1 MNERDLFDE
10 SVLRRALR
18 LEEDERAPRVLLAGL
33 ASARPARG
41 DAFAPF
47 AAARLAAARLAAGAW
62 LVLAGLAVAAL
73 LGGVVDGAAVL
84 APALAADLFEDAIG
98 LAVPLSDGLALSALF
113 VSPLTLVATAAAALL
128 YVRVTERGA
137 DHVHAS

>member
-33 ASARPARG
+33 TSARPARG

-73 LGGVVDGAAVL
+73 LGGVAEGAAVL
-84 APALAADLFEDAIG
+84 APALAADLFDAAIR
-98 LAVPLSDGLALSALF
+98 LAVPLSDGLGVVALF
-113 VSPLTLVATAAAALL
+113 VSPLMLVATVVATVF
-128 YVRVTERGA
+128 YVRVTEGGA
-137 DHVHAS
+137 DHVSAS

>member
-10 SVLRRALR
+10 SVLRRSLR

-33 ASARPARG
+33 TSARPARG
-41 DAFAPF
+41 DAVV
-47 AAARLAAARLAAGAW
+47 RLAAARLAAGAW
-62 LVLAGLAVAAL
+62 LVLAGLAAAAL
-73 LGGVVDGAAVL
+73 LGGVAEGAAVL

-98 LAVPLSDGLALSALF
+98 LAVPLWDGLALFALF
-113 VSPLTLVATAAAALL
+113 VSPPTLVATVAGALL
-128 YVRVTERGA
+128 YVRFAERGA